1 MADPLDPPPGPDPFP
16 VDPAPEA
23 GPASVEPTGSRFH
36 PGQRWRAFQI
46 GESIGNGTPE
56 RFRAVDIGSMEPVIL
71 TVGPLTSTL
80 ELRRQVWVLLQDLP
94 RDNVLAL
101 LEDAEEEGLRI
112 EVTAAPPLQDLRDW
126 LVEHPAD
133 KATVERL
140 VRQLAPVLSGLHSRG
155 VAHLNI
161 RPETIYVTPG
171 LDGPTFSL
179 GGLPEAVPVA
189 QDQLID
195 ATVDPFYAP
204 PEAAGLFRHEPGAG
218 LFAWDWWS
226 LGRVIQE
233 YVQGRHIIGHHLT
246 RDLSRTAAELS
257 QRAEAMLFEREPAG
271 VRAGGVELM
280 KGLDPSVE
288 QLLRGLLTASRD
300 GRWKA
305 AEVESWSHGRPVR
318 DRYSLPRNARLFTWR
333 GQAYS
338 IAEAADYFAQ
348 ESNWDEGE
356 ANLFSP
362 PTDKTTLLSFI
373 RNERVHSALAER
385 LEAVLAKS
393 DLPAWQDL
401 PVSARRTALA
411 AAAWCVCADNGTPAS
426 LRLKGRRL
434 DWIGIQSWVNSDAA
448 VELTPLF
455 HALTAQPYIDL
466 VETLDGEAARSLSLL
481 AQGAREAIA
490 HGVRE
495 GWIKADDHAVHAGIF
510 RLAVQPARDLEAR
523 WHDLQRRYATT
534 RTPVL
539 SGYFNA
545 PKPERWKLLLVI
557 HTGDHAAEFLYVS
570 HAERNL
576 ERYTELGRQG
586 HQLAAFVFWLGLR
599 RTLAAAPWLFLPW
612 WLIAPAWV
620 AFAAIMYF
628 RTHDTL
634 VPLVALA
641 GMLALRALAQVHI
654 ARLVRRCDP
663 DARPW
668 TWADHAGRGKAE
680 AARVRPS
687 DAGTND
693 LASLV
698 ARFHALVRE
707 MADLPLDPRPGPLPP
722 QPRFAGLWGSA
733 AAGLLVVLFGLVHL
747 VTSGGGSDS
756 DGGTAL
762 AAPSAPPA
770 GEKAPPP
777 GPGARIA
784 SVTPP
789 PGSAPGVYEEINDG
803 FGRRLR
809 GPLLAWEVPP
819 GRVGRPVVVQR
830 QMPASVDQRALAVIH
845 GKRALRPFPS
855 TGIDAV
861 IAVRVPT
868 GAAEE
873 IGLMLFDARLRAL
886 ADPDVRV
893 VDVPPDPL
901 AWTRLG
907 DRTVVFLEVPAVE
920 PPPPSLPDPDPLP
933 ELPPH

>member
-1 MADPLDPPPGPDPFP
+1 MADPFDPPPGPDPNP
-16 VDPAPEA
+16 VDPAAEAEA
-23 GPASVEPTGSRFH
+23 GPASVTPTGTRFH
-36 PGQRWRAFQI
+36 TGQRWRAFQI
-46 GESIGNGTPE
+46 GESMGSGTPE
-56 RFRAVDIGSMEPVIL
+56 RFRAVDVGSMEPVIL
-71 TVGPLTSTL
+71 TVGPSTSSL

-94 RDNVLAL
+94 RDNALSL
-101 LEDAEEEGLRI
+101 LEASEEEGLRI
-112 EVTAAPPLQDLRDW
+112 EVTPAPPLQDLRDW

-140 VRQLAPVLSGLHSRG
+140 VRQLAPVLTGMHSRG

-171 LDGPTFSL
+171 VEGPTFTL
-179 GGLPEAVPVA
+179 GGLSDSIPVA
-189 QDQLID
+189 QDHLID
-195 ATVDPFYAP
+195 ANVDPLYAP

-226 LGRVIQE
+226 LGRVLQE

-246 RDLSRTAAELS
+246 RDLSRMAADIG

-271 VRAGGVELM
+271 VRAGAVELM

-300 GRWKA
+300 GRWKS

-318 DRYSLPRNARLFTWR
+318 DRYSLPRNARLFVWR
-333 GQAYS
+333 GQSYS

-362 PTDKTTLLSFI
+362 PSDKTTLLSFI
-373 RNERVHSALAER
+373 RGERVHSALAER

-401 PVSARRTALA
+401 PVAARRTALA
-411 AAAWCVCADNGTPAS
+411 AAAWCVCADNGPPAS

-455 HALTAQPYIDL
+455 HALTAQPYIEL
-466 VETLDGEAARSLSLL
+466 VETLDGEAARSLTLL

-490 HGVRE
+490 HGVHE
-495 GWIKADDHAVHAGIF
+495 GWIKAGDHAVHAGIF

-523 WHDLQRRYATT
+523 WHALQGRYATT

-612 WLIAPAWV
+612 WLVAPAWI
-620 AFAAIMYF
+620 AFAGTMYF
-628 RTHDTL
+628 KTHDTL

-641 GMLALRALAQVHI
+641 GILALRALAQAHI
-654 ARLVRRCDP
+654 ARLVHRCDP
-663 DARPW
+663 EARPW
-668 TWADHAGRGKAE
+668 SWADHAGRCKAE

-693 LASLV
+693 LPSLI

-707 MADLPLDPRPGPLPP
+707 MADLPLDHRPGPLPP

-733 AAGLLVVLFGLVHL
+733 AAGLLVVLIGVVQL
-747 VTSGGGSDS
+747 VTSGGGSVPAEAAAS
-756 DGGTAL
+756 P
-762 AAPSAPPA
+762 APSAPPA
-770 GEKAPPP
+770 GEKADPTGVAGRIAPVTAPP
-777 GPGARIA
+777 GLP
-784 SVTPP
+784 
-789 PGSAPGVYEEINDG
+789 PGVYEEINDG

-809 GPLLAWEVPP
+809 GPLLAWEVPA
-819 GRVGRPVVVQR
+819 GRVGRPVVVQ
-830 QMPASVDQRALAVIH
+830 QQLPASVDQRALAVIH
-845 GKRALRPFPS
+845 GKRALLPFPS

-868 GAAEE
+868 G
-873 IGLMLFDARLRAL
+873 
-886 ADPDVRV
+886 VRG
-893 VDVPPDPL
+893 
-901 AWTRLG
+901 G
-907 DRTVVFLEVPAVE
+907 DRAHALRCEAARARRPGRAGGGRAAGPAGV
-920 PPPPSLPDPDPLP
+920 DPARG
-933 ELPPH
+933 PHRGLS